1 MDIDIVKEVINE
13 FYNNEEIIR
22 IDLKLKNNS
31 DIIRLYTNFINSI
44 AIYHESLK
52 VFYTEERYLN
62 CTGVISKSSQSSTNY
77 YSIADI
83 VAITLTKQSE
93 INKQN

>member
-13 FYNNEEIIR
+13 FYNNEEIIS
-22 IDLKLKNNS
+22 INLKLKNNS
-31 DIIRLYTNFINSI
+31 DIRLYTNFINSI

-77 YSIADI
+77 YNIVDI